1 MKRQSLALLAAL
13 SLMAAAGCGQS
24 AEKGTD
30 SAFAAQSAPA
40 KYKVEDVDVR
50 LVDAHTRFSFDVF
63 REAIKAEDEGGN
75 VFLSPLSAAV
85 ALSMTM
91 NGAGGETFEA
101 MREALR
107 MEELSQ
113 EDINRGHEV
122 LSDVL
127 THPGEGMTLRIANSL
142 WSDEGLA
149 FKEPFLAANRTHYGA
164 EAVSV
169 DLQAEEA
176 VERINGW
183 VDGATSGRIPKML
196 EKPLS
201 ADAILLLLNAIY
213 FDADWRR
220 PFPEQRTAEHPF
232 RTGSGVA
239 AEVPMMFADGE
250 YEYMN
255 EGGVQ
260 GVRLPYEGGA
270 AMIALLPEE
279 GTDFRSFAGS
289 LTAEQWAAWRGAF
302 RSAEGTVG
310 LPKFQLA
317 YESEWNNLLKT
328 LGMGKAFDPDLADFI
343 EMIDLGVPVYLSEVK
358 QKAVVDVDE
367 QGTVAAAVT
376 SVEVAA
382 ESAPPDLFRLVFD
395 RPFVFVIEDERTGSI
410 LFVGAVENLNS
421 GGR

>member
-1 MKRQSLALLAAL
+1 MKRRSLALLAAL

-30 SAFAAQSAPA
+30 GAFAAQSAPA
-40 KYKVEDVDVR
+40 RYKVEDVDVR

-63 REAIKAEDEGGN
+63 REAVKAEAEGGN
-75 VFLSPLSAAV
+75 VFLSPLSAAI

-91 NGAGGETFEA
+91 NGARGETFEA
-101 MREALR
+101 MRAALR
-107 MEELSQ
+107 MEELSL

-142 WSDEGLA
+142 YSDEGLA

-164 EAVSV
+164 EAVAV

-176 VERINGW
+176 VKLINDW
-183 VDGATSGRIPKML
+183 VDASTSGRIPEML
-196 EKPLS
+196 AQPLS

-232 RTGSGVA
+232 RTGTGVA

-255 EGGVQ
+255 AGGVQ

-270 AMIALLPEE
+270 AMIALLSEE
-279 GTDFRSFAGS
+279 GTDFRSFVES
-289 LTAEQWAAWRGAF
+289 LTAEQWAAWRGTF

-317 YESEWNNLLKT
+317 YESEWNGLLKT
-328 LGMGKAFDPDLADFI
+328 LGMGNAFDPDLAEFDA
-343 EMIDLGVPVYLSEVK
+343 MIDLGAPVYLSAVK

-367 QGTVAAAVT
+367 EGTVAAAVT

-382 ESAPPDLFRLVFD
+382 ESASSDSFRLVFD

-410 LFVGAVENLNS
+410 LFVGAVKEPKS
-421 GGR
+421 FS